1 MLLLHAKFGPG
12 IVMVGVCRL
21 FMLLTNAAGI
31 SAIVLMWLLYPRE
44 VTFQPA
50 LAASVT
56 LMQVRAV
63 LVLVLLCVR
72 KGAQLFDPV
81 AQSVT
86 VWQVSVTP
94 AAKCVRST

>member
-12 IVMVGVCRL
+12 FVMVGVCRL

-50 LAASVT
+50 LTASIT
-56 LMQVRAV
+56 LMQVRAPC
-63 LVLVLLCVR
+63 LLVLLR
-72 KGAQLFDPV
+72 GRHRARLSV
-81 AQSVT
+81 AVT
-86 VWQVSVTP
+86 QAT
-94 AAKCVRST
+94 TF